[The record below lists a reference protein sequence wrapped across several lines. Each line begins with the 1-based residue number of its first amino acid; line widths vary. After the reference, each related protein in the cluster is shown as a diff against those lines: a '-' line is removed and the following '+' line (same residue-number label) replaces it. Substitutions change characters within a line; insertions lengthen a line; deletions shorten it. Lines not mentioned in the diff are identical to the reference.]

1 MPRRRFTSVLLLLS
15 LLAAVCAPAL
25 ARVPTDEEIDR
36 LLAASRAQSML
47 AAIQPQVE
55 AMQRE
60 QFAQL
65 TQGKTLTPQQ
75 QTEIQQIQAKT
86 SEIVRQSLAWEQ
98 MRPVYLDVYRKTF
111 DDDDVKAMTKFYE
124 SKAGQRLLDRTPAV
138 MQSLMVGIQQKMIP
152 QLEALQAE
160 VKTVSAEPLPA
171 PPVSPPEERRKPA
184 TTSSTRKKAT
194 STSKKSSTKS
204 STKKSSSSKSSGSK
218 SGSTKASTSKK
229 ATTSKT
235 PAKKTTT
242 TKKAS

>member
-1 MPRRRFTSVLLLLS
+1 MPARRFTPALLLMS
-15 LLAAVCAPAL
+15 LLAAVAPAL
-25 ARVPTDEEIDR
+25 AREPTDEEIDR

-65 TQGKTLTPQQ
+65 TQGKTLTAQQ
-75 QTEIQQIQAKT
+75 QAEIQQIQART
-86 SEIVRQSLAWEQ
+86 SQIVRQSLAWEQ

-111 DDDDVKAMTKFYE
+111 DDDDVKSMTKFYE
-124 SKAGQRLLDRTPAV
+124 SKAGQRLLDRTPTM

-171 PPVSPPEERRKPA
+171 PPVSPPEERRKPVATSSSAKKKA
-184 TTSSTRKKAT
+184 TTSS
-194 STSKKSSTKS
+194 KKSSSKS
-204 STKKSSSSKSSGSK
+204 STKKSSSSKSSTSK